1 MAQSLNAKYMQINA
15 NKETR
20 MLQPL
25 QLNTPT
31 IIIIIITVQ
40 IWYLIKIS
48 TTVSYLETVFII
60 FLRASLPR
68 SVLTTQF
75 LQYLDWTHCVQ
86 ELPSKHVFEENVG
99 RTER

>member
-1 MAQSLNAKYMQINA
+1 
-15 NKETR
+15 

-31 IIIIIITVQ
+31 IIIIIIITVQ
-40 IWYLIKIS
+40 IWYWIQSS
-48 TTVSYLETVFII
+48 TTITYLETVFII

-75 LQYLDWTHCVQ
+75 LQYLEWTHCLQ
-86 ELPSKHVFEENVG
+86 ELPSKHVFEENTGQKDEEHKNEDVLDNG
-99 RTER
+99 

>member
-31 IIIIIITVQ
+31 IIITITTITVQ

-48 TTVSYLETVFII
+48 TTITYLETVFII
-60 FLRASLPR
+60 FLSFYNIWTGHIVCR
-68 SVLTTQF
+68 SCLLNMFFKKT
-75 LQYLDWTHCVQ
+75 
-86 ELPSKHVFEENVG
+86 
-99 RTER
+99 